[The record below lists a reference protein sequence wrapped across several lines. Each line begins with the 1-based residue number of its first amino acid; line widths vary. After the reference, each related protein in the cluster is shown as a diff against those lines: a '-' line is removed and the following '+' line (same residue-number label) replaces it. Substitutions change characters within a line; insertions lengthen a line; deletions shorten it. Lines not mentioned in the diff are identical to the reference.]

1 MAELKRN
8 FSGAQ
13 MNKDMD
19 ERILPSGQYRDANN
33 VQVATSDG
41 SDVGSLQSLLGNAN
55 MTDGSVDP
63 QYAACVGVLN
73 LPEKDL
79 IYYFVSGGGAFTTTS
94 FGSGNNQT
102 RSGHGPNIK
111 KDYIIEYNTK
121 TESYKYV
128 FVDIYS
134 VRATV
139 SEDNSGSTNTIRV
152 AIGDSNTVNKTGIR
166 IGMVV
171 KNTTV
176 NDPNSSGVS
185 YIGGDDTV
193 VEDIQYESAFGTD
206 PECWKIILSKN
217 IPYYSTGDIVTFGA
231 PRVLNFRP
239 TNYITAINHIDGM
252 IFWTDNI
259 SEPKKINIKRS
270 LYGTGGFLPLAGGTI
285 TGYNTGAPTDSYAQ
299 NWSNNNADFHT
310 RLVTQ
315 KQDGF
320 YRVCTNHTGQKAI
333 WCREDHI
340 TVIKKSPTQ
349 PLRLEMSTTSSD
361 RTPDGANATPNP
373 TFASSNI
380 DFSGNGPDGL
390 LELGDQITITFN
402 SNVDYREGDVV
413 IGIQDTTNANP
424 TLFANDLA
432 EVRLVCVDDNGASS
446 NAPNTIVAG
455 PYVFEVLSISAELPA
470 SSVLFHTRLEQGK
483 ALFEY
488 KFVRFSYRWKYE
500 DGEYSCFAPWSEIAF
515 LPGDFDYLPQKG
527 FNLGMKNQLRALKLV
542 DYFGEPSSVPEDVV
556 GVDLLY
562 KEANKTT
569 VYTVKDIKESDGAPL
584 WQDWK
589 NNWTARG
596 EFELKSEM
604 IHAVV
609 PANQLLRQW
618 DNVPRRALAQEISGN
633 RLIFANYLQN
643 YTVADAPEIS
653 VSISSRTLSANDGQ
667 DIQIANKSL
676 KSLRTYQVGVTF
688 MDAYGRETPVLA
700 SKTGGSITV
709 DKDGAPRAN
718 RLQAKLTTDPPHWAK
733 YFKYWV
739 KETSNEYYNL
749 AMDRFYAAEDGNVW
763 LSFPSSERNKVD
775 EETFLIMKKQ
785 HDNDEFVPDAARY
798 KILAIENEAPL
809 FVKTE
814 KKTMGTA
821 SNITWGSSGTPIY
834 NAIYFD
840 IPLAEFEGAFNETD
854 GASSQSALIGLND
867 LFVKI
872 RLGVQSTEWYKI
884 VGITKQTTVYRVTLQ
899 KPFEMDVAFT
909 QNSTSTPPDPID
921 PLVAGLSV
929 EIIQEVVVNKPEFEG
944 RFFAKIYKDLVLEKN
959 LLSNQNITINWVVV
973 ISQDIQRIR
982 DYSEDDGA
990 HETTWGSDDQDRRG
1004 FFLDES
1010 TVMGGPWYTGPN
1022 VAGASNDH
1030 YSAAWANAE
1039 GDLIGVTYGQLTS
1052 LSTSNHPAGYR
1063 RWPQR
1068 DWNKGAGDDTPP
1080 GWARAS
1086 WFNAHP
1092 TGMGLHS
1099 SAGSFPAGGTPAS
1112 EVDSMHLSYSHIS
1125 PGGDDTD
1132 NWAWAPNQGGTGATS
1147 NERAFIR
1154 ELCQVGTCFR
1164 WRGDTT
1170 VYEVQG
1176 NTRGDT
1182 PGPLG
1187 GSSPS
1192 NGWALKLENFDNQNQ
1207 TNDDADE
1214 YQDSD
1219 NKRTRYNIRFRP
1231 SMGFSTG
1238 NTTDWQPGGF
1248 LTDQPITN
1256 YDPRTHDETG
1266 AANYWDHR
1274 WNAAKG
1280 KGSEKRTIEI
1290 VENFVTEEI
1299 AAEFTSTNPAIWE
1312 TEPKED
1318 VGLDIYYEASR
1329 AIPIDYDHTTNE
1341 QLVPIGSWFM
1351 IGTSG
1356 PYYITS
1362 WNDDVMTF
1370 SPAATIAT
1378 QDTNQLFFRIYDG
1391 SIITPR
1397 INQNGGIAVGDTTC
1411 RVSQG
1416 RAPIGWNGASRA
1428 SHATHHMTVRL
1439 GWHNCWA
1446 YGNGVESDRI
1456 RDDFNAPQLDNGVK
1470 ASTTLAEQYKEER
1483 RSSGMIFSGIFNSI
1497 SGVNRLNQFIQAEP
1511 ITKDINPVYGTIQK
1525 LFTRNT
1531 DTLTFCE
1538 DKILRVLTNKDA
1550 LFNADGK
1557 SNVTSNA
1564 MVLGQAV
1571 PIDGD
1576 VGISTN
1582 PESFALTPRGIYF
1595 SDQMRGQVAY
1605 LQGGS
1610 INIISDVGMKD
1621 YFNDNMEGLS
1631 DIMGTYDD
1639 KKNEYNIT
1647 LGKKNHRSQIRST
1660 KTTLSWNEKTNGWVS
1675 FKSFGP
1681 EAGTSLNNQ
1690 YYTFDRGLL
1699 WQHHRELDKD
1709 GNSINANNFYG
1720 SQYYSDV
1727 TLIFNDDPSS
1737 VKSFNLLNYEGT
1749 EAAITPFTEVN
1760 VTNAS
1765 GDSLN
1770 NLNDSEYYNLWTKTG
1785 WYVEDLKTNL
1795 QEAVNLEFKNKEGKW
1810 FSTIRGV
1817 ATQISNL
1824 DEREFSVQGLGTAEF
1839 ESTGNPVTS
1848 HKFYVNPNNLSSG
1861 GTNWDTTADSSDWGA
1876 TGYSATN
1883 ENSGSTIAAGYR
1895 DSTLHNMTLGGNTY
1909 SGLDLDAK
1917 NFSVPGGTATTSSPG
1932 GVLTYVYTAASGWNA
1947 DPEVSKVEFTD
1958 NGVPGDPGNTVNCRI
1973 YYNSFTMPASNKSIY
1988 ADVDHVTTPR
1998 GGGVILREACLR
2010 VTYDTSSGDNVS
2022 IVMSDVNG
2030 TSLGVVDIT
2039 ETNPDTANP
2048 FTSSSA
2054 FSGTVG
2060 RHSGLVEEGQTTLI
2074 AQYTVTA
2081 DAGYYLS
2088 KMGGGNNGVNAYY
2101 WSNLAN
2107 SQWQPFYQISVQDNY
2122 YTTSGNTNLIQS
2134 SVIEVYYTPPMVA
2147 PLYPDPQSGED
2158 GFCAHLHRVHLDYL
2172 ARPITITQQSTQVK
2186 SFSTSGGSTKLT
2198 STGNE
2203 TLVYNSSTTP
2213 VKLNFTS
2220 GSSGQ
2225 FSLKVGEYSSE
2236 GEGSLVSNYNFDTG
2250 LFVNGADTSK
2260 IITIPSTNI
2269 HQETIMIPSAADNS
2283 AAKYYSVICS
2293 TTSGGD
2299 DLTHLTL
2306 DSSIPDAMN
2315 EHNIVTQPSV
2325 SATITCPTV
2334 GTKQADG
2341 FSTVTI
2347 SSERPGTY
2355 KTIGAA
2361 ENYRDTAS
2369 VNSLTFTIN
2378 DTSGGETATTKSR
2391 NVVATDFNGWY
2402 EEKNCS
2408 MTQADTTMTVP
2419 NTTGLSVGQSVEIL
2433 STPEAFDT
2441 EGSKGA
2447 NISSITNST
2456 TIVLDKAL
2464 QTETVSST
2472 PVKFGT
2478 TWAWNIENITTTQ
2491 TNSTTV
2497 TVTADVTCIKYGDVG
2512 TTGNCKLDLSRGF
2525 IT

>member
-8 FSGAQ
+8 FSEAK

-19 ERILPSGQYRDANN
+19 ERVLPSGQYRDANN
-33 VQVATSDG
+33 IQVATSDG
-41 SDVGSLQSLLGNAN
+41 SDVGSLQSLLANAN
-55 MTDGSVDP
+55 MVDGSVDP
-63 QYAACVGVLN
+63 QYASCVGVLN

-94 FGSGNNQT
+94 YGNSQNET
-102 RSGHGPNIK
+102 RNGHGPSIK
-111 KDYIIEYNTK
+111 KDYIIEYDTK
-121 TESYKYV
+121 RETYKYI
-128 FVDIYS
+128 FVDIYEAK
-134 VRATV
+134 ATV
-139 SEDNSGSTNTIRV
+139 SENTSASGNFIKV
-152 AIGDSNTVNKTGIR
+152 AIGDSNTINKTGIR
-166 IGMVV
+166 IGMELGHGEL
-171 KNTTV
+171 
-176 NDPNSSGVS
+176 NDPGSNAVS
-185 YIGGDDTV
+185 YVGGTDLV
-193 VEDIQYESAFGTD
+193 VRDIQYEAASGSD
-206 PECWKIILSKN
+206 PECWKIILNSDAV
-217 IPYYSTGDIVTFGA
+217 IPYSSTGDVMTFRA
-231 PRVLNFRP
+231 KRVLAFNP

-252 IFWTDNI
+252 LFWTDN
-259 SEPKKINIKRS
+259 STEPKKINIKRS
-270 LYGTGGFLPLAGGTI
+270 LYGTGGVLPLAGGTVA
-285 TGYNTGAPTDSYAQ
+285 GYASGSPNDSYAQ
-299 NWSNNNADFHT
+299 NWGNNNADFHT

-315 KQDGF
+315 KKDGF
-320 YRVCTNHTGQKAI
+320 YRVCRNHVGNKAI

-349 PLRLEMSTTSSD
+349 PLRLEMSTTEAD
-361 RTPDGANATPNP
+361 RTPASGTPNN
-373 TFASSNI
+373 TFASANI
-380 DFSGNGPDGL
+380 DFAGGGANGL
-390 LELGDQITITFN
+390 LEIGDQITITFN
-402 SNVDYREGDVV
+402 TNVDYRDGDVIV
-413 IGIQDTTNANP
+413 GIQDSANASP

-432 EVRLVCVDDNGASS
+432 EVRMIVVDDNGAAAS
-446 NAPNTIVAG
+446 APDVITPG
-455 PYVFEVLSISAELPA
+455 PFVFEILSINENVPGTSI
-470 SSVLFHTRLEQGK
+470 LFHTKLEQSK

-562 KEANKTT
+562 KETNKTT

-589 NNWTARG
+589 NNWRSRG
-596 EFELKSEM
+596 EFEIKSEL

-609 PANQLLRQW
+609 PSNQLLRQW

-643 YTVADAPEIS
+643 YTVVDAPEIS
-653 VSISSRTLSANDGQ
+653 VSISSRTLAANDGQ
-667 DIQIANKSL
+667 DIQYANKSL
-676 KSLRTYQVGVTF
+676 KSIRTYQVGVTF
-688 MDAYGRETPVLA
+688 LDEYGRETPVLA

-709 DKDGAPRAN
+709 DKASAPKAN
-718 RLQAKLTTDPPHWAK
+718 FLQVKLKTDPPTWAK

-739 KETSNEYYNL
+739 KETSNEYYNM

-785 HDNDEFVPDAARY
+785 HDNDTFVADAARY

-821 SNITWGSSGTPIY
+821 TNITWGTSGTPIY

-840 IPLAEFEGAFNETD
+840 MLIGEFESAFNETD

-872 RLGVQSTEWYKI
+872 RLGVTSSDWYKI
-884 VGITKQTTVYRVTLQ
+884 VGITKQTNVYRVILQ

-909 QNSTSTPPDPID
+909 QNSTSTPPNSID
-921 PLVAGLSV
+921 PLVTGLSV

-944 RFFAKIYKDLVLEKN
+944 RFFAKIYKDLVLEQN
-959 LLSNQNITINWVVV
+959 LIQNENVTVNWVVTN
-973 ISQDIQRIR
+973 SQTIGRIR
-982 DYSEDDGA
+982 DYSDDDSS
-990 HETTWGSDDQDRRG
+990 HEKTWGSQHQDRRG

-1010 TVMGGPWYTGPN
+1010 TVMGGPWYKGPN
-1022 VAGASNDH
+1022 VAGASDDH
-1030 YSAAWANAE
+1030 FSAAWGNAE

-1052 LSTSNHPAGYR
+1052 ISTSNHPAGYR

-1068 DWNKGAGDDTPP
+1068 DWNKFGGDDTPP
-1080 GWARAS
+1080 SGTRWN

-1099 SAGSFPAGGTPAS
+1099 SAGSFSGGGTPVS

-1132 NWAWAPNQGGTGATS
+1132 NWAWAPNQSGTGATS
-1147 NERAFIR
+1147 NERDFIR
-1154 ELCQVGTCFR
+1154 ALCQVGACFR

-1176 NTRGDT
+1176 NTRGQA

-1187 GSSPS
+1187 GSGPS
-1192 NGWALKLENFDNQNQ
+1192 NNWAMKMENFDNHNQ

-1214 YQDSD
+1214 YQDAD
-1219 NKRTRYNIRFRP
+1219 NKRTRYHIRFRP

-1238 NTTDWQPGGF
+1238 NTTDFQPGGF
-1248 LTDQPITN
+1248 LQDQPITQ

-1274 WNAAKG
+1274 WDAATG
-1280 KGSEKRTIEI
+1280 KGGDKRTIEI

-1318 VGLDIYYEASR
+1318 IGLDIYYEASR

-1356 PYYITS
+1356 PYYITA

-1391 SIITPR
+1391 SMVMPR

-1411 RVSQG
+1411 RMSQG
-1416 RAPIGWNGASRA
+1416 RSPIGWNGGNRS
-1428 SHATHHMTVRL
+1428 SHATHHMTFRL
-1439 GWHNCWA
+1439 GWHNCWS

-1456 RDDFNAPQLDNGVK
+1456 RDDFNAARLDNGVK

-1497 SGVNRLNQFIQAEP
+1497 SGINRLNQFIQAEP

-1538 DKILRVLTNKDA
+1538 DKVLRVLTNKDA
-1550 LFNADGK
+1550 LFNADGN

-1582 PESFALTPRGIYF
+1582 PESFADTPAGIYF
-1595 SDQMRGQVAY
+1595 ADQMRGQVGY
-1605 LQGGS
+1605 LQGGG
-1610 INIISDVGMKD
+1610 INIISDFGMKD
-1621 YFNDNMEGLS
+1621 YFNDNMQDLS

-1647 LGKKNHRSQIRST
+1647 LGKKNHRSQVRST
-1660 KTTLSWNEKTNGWVS
+1660 KTTLSFNEKTKGWVS

-1681 EAGTSLNNQ
+1681 EAGTSLNNE
-1690 YYTFDRGLL
+1690 YYTWDKGLL
-1699 WQHHRELDKD
+1699 WQHHRETDKA
-1709 GNSINANNFYG
+1709 GNALTTNNFYG
-1720 SQYYSDV
+1720 NQYYSDV
-1727 TLIFNDDPSS
+1727 TLIFNDQPGS

-1749 EAAITPFTEVN
+1749 EPAITPFVDYSVN
-1760 VTNAS
+1760 NAS
-1765 GDSLN
+1765 GQTLS
-1770 NLNDSEYYNLWTKTG
+1770 NLNDSEYYNLWVKQG

-1795 QEAVNLEFKNKEGKW
+1795 QEARNLEFKDKEGKF
-1810 FSTIRGV
+1810 FSTVKGV
-1817 ATQISNL
+1817 ATSLDNL
-1824 DEREFSVQGLGTAEF
+1824 DEKEFSVQGLGAATM
-1839 ESTGNPVTS
+1839 ESTGTPVTQ
-1848 HKFYVNPNNLSSG
+1848 HKFYVQPNNLSSG
-1861 GTNWDTTADSSDWGA
+1861 GTNWDSTADSSDWGI
-1876 TGYSATN
+1876 TN
-1883 ENSGSTIAAGYR
+1883 TSTTTETSGSTIAIGYR
-1895 DSTLHNMTLGGNTY
+1895 DTTLHNMTFSGNLY

-1917 NFSVPGGTATTSSPG
+1917 NFSVPGGTASTPTIN
-1932 GVLTYVYTAASGWNA
+1932 GVLTYTYTAASGWNA
-1947 DPEVSKVEFTD
+1947 DSEVTKVEFTD
-1958 NGVPGDPGNTVNCRI
+1958 NGIPGDPGNTVNCRI
-1973 YYNSFTMPASNKSIY
+1973 HYSSFTMPAAQKSIY
-1988 ADVDHVTTPR
+1988 ADVDHVSTPR
-1998 GGGVILREACLR
+1998 GGGVILREACVR
-2010 VTYDTSSGDNVS
+2010 MTYEESSSPNDNVS

-2030 TSLGVVDIT
+2030 TSIGTVDIT

-2048 FTSSSA
+2048 FTTTTAFTGSA
-2054 FSGTVG
+2054 SK
-2060 RHSGLVEEGQTTLI
+2060 HSGLVEEGQTTIL
-2074 AQYTVTA
+2074 AQYTITA
-2081 DAGYYLS
+2081 DSGYYLS
-2088 KMGGGNNGVNAYY
+2088 KKGPNQNGIHAFY

-2107 SQWQPFYQISVQDNY
+2107 GAWQPYYNINVVDNY
-2122 YTTSGNTNLIQS
+2122 YTSTGNTNKIQS
-2134 SVIEVYYTPPMVA
+2134 SVVTVEYTPPMVA
-2147 PLYPDPQSGED
+2147 PLYPDPPSGEQ
-2158 GFCAHLHRVHLDYL
+2158 GFCAHLHRVHMDYL
-2172 ARPITITQQSTQVK
+2172 ARPISITTP
-2186 SFSTSGGSTKLT
+2186 TPNLNTLNITGGSVSSTTLSPNT
-2198 STGNE
+2198 SN
-2203 TLVYNSSTTP
+2203 VYNSNETP
-2213 VKLNFTS
+2213 VKLSFTS
-2220 GSSGQ
+2220 GSPGQ
-2225 FSLKVGEYSSE
+2225 FSLKVGEYSGE
-2236 GEGSLVSNYNFDTG
+2236 GEGSLSSNYNFDTG
-2250 LFVNGADTSK
+2250 LFVDGANTSK
-2260 IITIPSTNI
+2260 VITIGSTNSHQEVITIPAGTV
-2269 HQETIMIPSAADNS
+2269 NS
-2283 AAKYYSVICS
+2283 ASKTYNVVCTA
-2293 TTSGGD
+2293 TSGGD
-2299 DLTHLTL
+2299 NITHLTL
-2306 DSSIPDAMN
+2306 DSSIPDAIN
-2315 EHNIVTQPSV
+2315 EELLVTYPNIN
-2325 SATITCPTV
+2325 ATITCPTV
-2334 GTKQADG
+2334 GTKQAAG

-2347 SSERPGTY
+2347 EGKRPNTSS
-2355 KTIGAA
+2355 
-2361 ENYRDTAS
+2361 NV
-2369 VNSLTFTIN
+2369 VNSLTFTLN
-2378 DTSGGETATTKSR
+2378 DSRGGENTTSKVR
-2391 NVVATDFNGWY
+2391 NVVESDFNGFFTQ
-2402 EEKNCS
+2402 KNGTINKGS
-2408 MTQADTTMTVP
+2408 DTMTVTGG
-2419 NTTGLSVGQSVEIL
+2419 TTDLYVGQGVEIIGQ
-2433 STPEAFDT
+2433 SDAFEV
-2441 EGSKGA
+2441 EGSKTA
-2447 NISSITNST
+2447 KIASITNST
-2456 TIVLDKAL
+2456 TIVLDKVLQANSVAAAL
-2464 QTETVSST
+2464 T
-2472 PVKFGT
+2472 KFDS
-2478 TWAWNIENITTTQ
+2478 TWAWAIDNITTTQ
-2491 TNSTTV
+2491 TNANTV
-2497 TVTADVTCIKYGDVG
+2497 TVTADVTCTKYGVNA
-2512 TTGNCKLDLSRGF
+2512 TLNNCKLDLSKGF
-2525 IT
+2525 IS